1 MCLGGEFKTRSFAIF
16 LLFGQSLWLSR
27 SGGCRGAAKRWVFGT
42 TRSRL
47 SREIAREMGLDFRG
61 FMNCSWRNWLCFL
74 AAEKAP
80 FCLLVGKMCQGWCFL
95 RACPCAPSREGER
108 VLVWEPG
115 AGGAVS
121 WSWCGQCRLSLLC
134 RAPGCMAGPGLLG
147 GFGEASS
154 RTQQET
160 AAGGVSWAS
169 CSLGLGTTNFLQVLR
184 TD

>member
-1 MCLGGEFKTRSFAIF
+1 MCLGGEFKTRPFAIF

-80 FCLLVGKMCQGWCFL
+80 FCLLVGKTCQGWCFL

-108 VLVWEPG
+108 VLVRDGRRCRSMGLGQEELCPG
-115 AGGAVS
+115 AGVGS
-121 WSWCGQCRLSLLC
+121 T
-134 RAPGCMAGPGLLG
+134 GCP
-147 GFGEASS
+147 
-154 RTQQET
+154 
-160 AAGGVSWAS
+160 
-169 CSLGLGTTNFLQVLR
+169 CSAEPLVAWLGLGSWVALGKHLPGLSRKLLQEESAGQVVLLG
-184 TD
+184 